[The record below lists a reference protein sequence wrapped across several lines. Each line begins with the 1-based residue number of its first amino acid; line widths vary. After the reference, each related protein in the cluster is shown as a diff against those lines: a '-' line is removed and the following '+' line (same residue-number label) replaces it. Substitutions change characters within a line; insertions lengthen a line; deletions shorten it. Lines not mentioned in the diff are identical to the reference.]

1 MKKLILLIDSDLT
14 FQHWMKDSFPQDLFI
29 LESAVSGRE
38 GMDLAL
44 QRKPDLVLLEWNLP
58 GWGGLELCKTLKTT
72 KETSHIP
79 LIMVTGY
86 AQTQR
91 KLSAF
96 QIGVDDYLT
105 KPFEMPELAA
115 RVKAVLRRFGPVPD
129 NIAQIAGITLN
140 MTAYTA
146 EVDGRAMRLT
156 ATEFGLLH
164 MLIKNAGRILT
175 RKHLLERIWGYAEDI
190 STRTVDVY
198 IRRLRQKLGPKRAAS
213 IESIHG
219 IGYKFKAPATTSAPN
234 RSFGS
239 SESESTPLVH
249 TYLRDIQPAFSS

>member
-1 MKKLILLIDSDLT
+1 MKKLILLIDPDLA
-14 FQHWMKDSFPQDLFI
+14 FHQWMKDTFPQDLFI
-29 LESAVSGRE
+29 LESAASGRE
-38 GMDLAL
+38 GLDLAL
-44 QRKPDLVLLEWNLP
+44 HRKPDLALLEWNLP
-58 GWGGLELCKTLKTT
+58 GWGGLELCKALKTT

-79 LIMVTGY
+79 LIMLTAF

-91 KLSAF
+91 KLMAF
-96 QIGVDDYLT
+96 QMGIDDYLT

-115 RVKAVLRRFGPVPD
+115 RIKAVLRRFGPVPD
-129 NIAQIAGITLN
+129 NIAHVAGIMLN

-146 EVDGRAMRLT
+146 EVDGRSMRLT

-175 RKHLLERIWGYAEDI
+175 RKHLLERIWGYAEDV

-219 IGYKFKAPATTSAPN
+219 IGYKFKAPATSAAPN
-234 RSFGS
+234 RNAGL
-239 SESESTPLVH
+239 SEQDHSPLVH
-249 TYLRDIQPAFSS
+249 SYLRNIQPAFSS